1 MLSCI
6 YEGNVR
12 HRRIAP
18 IAHEF
23 RYKLFMLYFD
33 LDELPQ
39 LLERGFG
46 LSRFRFSPACFSRKD
61 HLGDPTTPLADAVR
75 SLVQQRTNQ
84 PCDGPIRFLTNL
96 RNFGFYFSPLNLFYC
111 FDKEGAHVT
120 SIVAEV
126 TNTPWLQKHWYVLWE
141 GNHRGNPRNLLFRHA
156 KDFHVSPFMDMK
168 AEYEWSLSNPEERLS
183 VSIAN
188 YCGDQRLFDVAMSMN
203 RKELTRSAMI
213 RTLVRYPWM
222 TARITL
228 GIYWQALQLWREKCP
243 FYPHPRYAARLEA
256 PPQ

>member
-6 YEGNVR
+6 YEGDVR
-12 HRRIAP
+12 HRRSVP

-23 RYKLFMLYFD
+23 RYGLFMAYLD

-39 LLERGFG
+39 LLNGRFG
-46 LSRFRFSPACFSRKD
+46 LSRFWFSPASFCRND
-61 HLGDPTTPLADAVR
+61 HFGDPSVQLSDAIRLMVR
-75 SLVQQRTNQ
+75 DRTGQ
-84 PCDGPIRFLTNL
+84 DCSGPIRLLTQM
-96 RNFGFYFSPLNLFYC
+96 RNFGFYFSPLNLYYC
-111 FDKEGAHVT
+111 FDKEGNKVS

-141 GNHRGNPRNLLFRHA
+141 GNRIGNPRDLLFRHA

-168 AEYEWSLSNPEERLS
+168 AEYEWSLSHPEQRLS

-188 YCGDQRLFDVAMSMN
+188 YCGDQRLFDVALIMN
-203 RKELTRSAMI
+203 RKELTRSSMI
-213 RTLVRYPWM
+213 RTLARYPWM

-228 GIYWQALQLWREKCP
+228 GIYWQALQLWRKKCP
-243 FYPHPRYAARLEA
+243 FYPHPRYASGLEA

>member
-6 YEGNVR
+6 YEGDVR
-12 HRRIAP
+12 HRRSVP

-23 RYKLFMLYFD
+23 RYGLFMAYLD

-39 LLERGFG
+39 LLRGSFG
-46 LSRFRFSPACFSRKD
+46 LSRFCFSPASFCRKD
-61 HLGDPTTPLADAVR
+61 HLGNSAIPLADAVR
-75 SLVQQRTNQ
+75 SLVRERTKQ
-84 PCDGPIRFLTNL
+84 PCDGPIRLLTNL

-111 FDKEGAHVT
+111 FDKEGALVT

-126 TNTPWLQKHWYVLWE
+126 TNTPWLQKYWYVLWE
-141 GNHRGNPRNLLFRHA
+141 GNRIGNPRNLLFRHA

-168 AEYEWSLSNPEERLS
+168 ADYEWGLSHPEQRLS

-188 YCGDQRLFDVAMSMN
+188 YCGDQRLFDVALIMN
-203 RKELTRSAMI
+203 RKELTRSVMI
-213 RTLVRYPWM
+213 RTLARHPWM

-228 GIYWQALQLWREKCP
+228 GIYLQALQLWRKKCP
-243 FYPHPRYAARLEA
+243 FYPHPRYTAGPEA

>member
-1 MLSCI
+1 MLSGI

-12 HRRIAP
+12 HRRMVP

-23 RYKLFMLYFD
+23 RYGLFMLYLD
-33 LDELPQ
+33 LDELPW
-39 LLERGFG
+39 LLKGGFG
-46 LSRFRFSPACFSRKD
+46 LSRFRFSPASFCRKD
-61 HLGDPTTPLADAVR
+61 HLGDSTTPLTDAVR
-75 SLVQQRTNQ
+75 SLVRQRTKQ
-84 PCDGPIRFLTNL
+84 PCDGPIRLLTGL

-111 FDKEGAHVT
+111 FDKEGANVT
-120 SIVAEV
+120 SIIAEV

-141 GNHRGNPRNLLFRHA
+141 GNHIGSPNNLLFRHT

-168 AEYEWSLSNPEERLS
+168 AEYEWSLSNPEQRLS

-188 YCGDQRLFDVAMSMN
+188 YFADQRLFDVAMVMH

-213 RTLVRYPWM
+213 QTLVHYPWM

-228 GIYWQALQLWREKCP
+228 GIYWQALQLWRKKCP
-243 FYPHPRYAARLEA
+243 FHPHPQYAAKTEA
-256 PPQ
+256 PHR